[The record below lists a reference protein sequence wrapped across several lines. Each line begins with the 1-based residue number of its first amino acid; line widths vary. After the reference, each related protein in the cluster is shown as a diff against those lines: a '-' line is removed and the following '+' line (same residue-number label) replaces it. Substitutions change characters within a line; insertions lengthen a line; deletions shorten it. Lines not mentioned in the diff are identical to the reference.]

1 MQNFVILTIY
11 ENACD
16 TWTGL
21 SDTNIYDWCVN
32 HFSII
37 LSNHMFRFKS
47 LLWSRSV
54 LVSAIELLKYSQNK
68 INIDWRLPRLLWNQ
82 APLYHHNNTKHFLFN
97 CPAYKDKRNELFKF
111 ISTSNQWFTAYDDD
125 EKFVWILSN
134 EERQTMKKIAQFIYD
149 NMKVRDHKK

>member
-16 TWTGL
+16 TWSGL

-68 INIDWRLPRLLWNQ
+68 INIDWRLPHLLWNQ
-82 APLYHHNNTKHFLFN
+82 APLSF
-97 CPAYKDKRNELFKF
+97 
-111 ISTSNQWFTAYDDD
+111 FTATIITTLNTFFLTAQLTKIRETNYLNL
-125 EKFVWILSN
+125 FPPQINGSLP
-134 EERQTMKKIAQFIYD
+134 TMMMESLYGSCL
-149 NMKVRDHKK
+149 MKNSKQWRK